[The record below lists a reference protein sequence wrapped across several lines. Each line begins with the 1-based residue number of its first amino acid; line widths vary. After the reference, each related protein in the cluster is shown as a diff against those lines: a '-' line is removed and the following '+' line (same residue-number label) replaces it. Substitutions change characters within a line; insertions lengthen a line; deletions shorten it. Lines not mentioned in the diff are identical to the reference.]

1 MAKPAL
7 VADIGASTIR
17 IALARGKGALGSM
30 RSFPLRSD
38 ENPETRL
45 AAALAAAKPRPEA
58 AVLAVA
64 APVDADQVTMTN
76 FNWSFS
82 QRTLMRS
89 LKLKRM
95 LVVNDFVA
103 VAHSLPALRPADIV
117 SVPGGHKN
125 AKGNLLAC
133 GPGSGFG
140 VSALIPARRPIA
152 IASEA
157 GHMRLG
163 AATADAARVV
173 AHLVQEM
180 GTVVTE
186 NVLSGPGL
194 ARLHRILTD
203 RHESAAGI
211 AAAARKGRADAKAT
225 VEMFLG
231 WFGRVAGD
239 LALAFDARGGVY
251 LAGGVSRAL
260 APLVSNSGFR
270 EAFENHPPYATRLAA
285 IPVNVVVHPAPGL
298 AGAAVLAERLVR

>member
-1 MAKPAL
+1 MKKPAL

-17 IALARGKGALGSM
+17 IGLARPNGALVSV
-30 RSFPLRSD
+30 RSFSLRSD

-45 AAALAAAKPRPEA
+45 AAALAAAKPRPDT
-58 AVLAVA
+58 AVFAVA
-64 APVDADQVTMTN
+64 GPVDSDQVSMTN

-82 QRTLMRS
+82 QKTLMRS

-95 LVVNDFVA
+95 TVVNDFVA
-103 VAHSLPALRPADIV
+103 VAHALPAFRPADLV
-117 SVPGGHKN
+117 SIPGGHKN

-140 VSALIPARRPIA
+140 VSALIPVRRPIA

-157 GHMRLG
+157 GHTRLG

-173 AHLVQEM
+173 AHLVKEM

-186 NVLSGPGL
+186 HVLSGPGL
-194 ARLHRILTD
+194 VRLHRILNGKS
-203 RHESAAGI
+203 ESAEEI

-225 VEMFLG
+225 VDMFLR
-231 WFGRVAGD
+231 WFGRIAGD
-239 LALAFDARGGVY
+239 LALTFDARGGVY

-260 APLVSNSGFR
+260 APLVASSGFR
-270 EAFENHPPYATRLAA
+270 ETFENHPPYAARLAA
-285 IPVNVVVHPAPGL
+285 IPVHVVVHPAPGL
-298 AGAAVLAERLVR
+298 AGAAVLAQRLMR

>member
-1 MAKPAL
+1 MKKPAL

-17 IALARGKGALGSM
+17 IGLARPNGALVSL

-45 AAALAAAKPRPEA
+45 AAALAAAKPRPDT
-58 AVLAVA
+58 AVFAVA
-64 APVDADQVTMTN
+64 GPVDSDQVSMTN

-82 QRTLMRS
+82 QKTLMRS

-95 LVVNDFVA
+95 TVVNDFVA
-103 VAHSLPALRPADIV
+103 VAHALSELRPTDLV
-117 SVPGGHKN
+117 SIPGGHKN

-157 GHMRLG
+157 GHTRLG

-173 AHLVQEM
+173 AHLVKEM

-186 NVLSGPGL
+186 HVLSGPGL
-194 ARLHRILTD
+194 VRLHRILNGKS
-203 RHESAAGI
+203 ESAEEI

-225 VEMFLG
+225 VDMFLR
-231 WFGRVAGD
+231 WFGRIAGD
-239 LALAFDARGGVY
+239 LALTFDARGGVY

-260 APLVSNSGFR
+260 APLVASSGFR
-270 EAFENHPPYATRLAA
+270 ETFENHPPYAARLAA
-285 IPVNVVVHPAPGL
+285 IPVYVVVHPAPGL
-298 AGAAVLAERLVR
+298 AGAAVLARRLMR

>member
-17 IALARGKGALGSM
+17 IGLARPNGVLVSL

-45 AAALAAAKPRPEA
+45 AAALAAAKPRPTV

-64 APVDADQVTMTN
+64 GPVDSDQVSMTN

-82 QRTLMRS
+82 QKTLMRS

-95 LVVNDFVA
+95 MVVNDFVA
-103 VAHSLPALRPADIV
+103 VAHALPAFRPADLV
-117 SVPGGHKN
+117 SIPGGHKN
-125 AKGNLLAC
+125 SKGNLLAC

-152 IASEA
+152 VASEA
-157 GHMRLG
+157 GHTRLG

-173 AHLVQEM
+173 AHLVKEM

-186 NVLSGPGL
+186 HVLSGPGL
-194 ARLHRILTD
+194 VRLHRILNGKS
-203 RHESAAGI
+203 ESAEEI
-211 AAAARKGRADAKAT
+211 TTAARKGRADAKVT
-225 VEMFLG
+225 VDMFLR

-239 LALAFDARGGVY
+239 LALTFDARGGVY

-260 APLVSNSGFR
+260 APLVANSGFR
-270 EAFENHPPYATRLAA
+270 ETFENHPPYAARLAA
-285 IPVNVVVHPAPGL
+285 IPVHVVVHPAPGL
-298 AGAAVLAERLVR
+298 AGAAVLAQRLMR

>member
-1 MAKPAL
+1 MKKPAL

-17 IALARGKGALGSM
+17 IGLARPNGALVSL

-45 AAALAAAKPRPEA
+45 AAALAAAKPRPDT
-58 AVLAVA
+58 AVFAVA
-64 APVDADQVTMTN
+64 GPVDSDQVSMTN
-76 FNWSFS
+76 FNWSYS
-82 QRTLMRS
+82 QKTLMRS

-95 LVVNDFVA
+95 TVVNDFVA
-103 VAHSLPALRPADIV
+103 VAHALPAFRPTDLV
-117 SVPGGHKN
+117 SIPGGHKN

-157 GHMRLG
+157 GHTRLG

-173 AHLVQEM
+173 AHLVKEM

-186 NVLSGPGL
+186 HVLSGPGL
-194 ARLHRILTD
+194 VRLHRILNGKS
-203 RHESAAGI
+203 ESAEEI

-225 VEMFLG
+225 VDMFLR
-231 WFGRVAGD
+231 WFGRIAGD
-239 LALAFDARGGVY
+239 LALTFDARGGVY

-260 APLVSNSGFR
+260 APLVASSGFR
-270 EAFENHPPYATRLAA
+270 ETFENHPPYAARLAA
-285 IPVNVVVHPAPGL
+285 IPVYVVVHPAPGL
-298 AGAAVLAERLVR
+298 AGAAVLAQRLMR